1 MRGLS
6 MRHSLIRRIG
16 LALGLEILLALA
28 AIGCALLMAHSL
40 EGKAAAVNIAGSL
53 RMATYRLAA
62 VALAETQDITPL
74 LADFERRLD
83 EPRLHAALLA
93 ANDARLRSAHSWI
106 RRRWQQDIKPGF
118 GNDANLGGPIE
129 VRARLSDVGVFV
141 GELDAFVAALEDHT
155 EGAIWHLQALQW
167 VALSL
172 AVALGLLVLHR
183 LRRDLAAPLHGLMSA
198 VDRLGSG
205 DLDARSGLHG
215 RDELGR
221 LGVSFDRMAGE
232 LSRITATLEEQVR
245 AQTRSLAASNRSLE
259 LLYRSLH
266 HLSAADDPARVLPA
280 LLDDVGSV
288 LGLEAGTVCLLGGD
302 GLGARDAGSA
312 DAVGSA
318 PLASRIAVAPPGVA
332 STPECTPGQCT
343 ACIADGAPH
352 CLLPQGPG
360 APYRI
365 SIPITEQG
373 RQYGVLLMQAP
384 PDAGIDVAQTEVLI
398 AVAGHIGMAVGHAC
412 GVEQARHLALLEERS
427 TIARELH
434 DSLAQS
440 LSYLKIQVTR
450 LEALWREADAPDGAL
465 PVLAELRDGLNSAY
479 RQLRELLT
487 TFRLKMAGRRFGE
500 ALEDTVAEFRQ
511 RIDGELR
518 MDDRMRRC
526 VLSPNQQIHALQI
539 VREALANVARHA
551 QARHVEVVLAC
562 TDTGTVELHI
572 DDDGIGMPALH
583 ELDRRAHHGLTI
595 MRERARSLG
604 GEIAFEPTRAASD
617 AALDGRPGTRMR
629 LRFPL
634 RAETTT

>member
-1 MRGLS
+1 MP
-6 MRHSLIRRIG
+6 HSLIRRIG

-28 AIGCALLMAHSL
+28 AIGCALLLAHSL

-53 RMATYRLAA
+53 RMATYRLVA
-62 VALAETQDITPL
+62 VALADAQDIKPL
-74 LADFERRLD
+74 LADFEHRLD
-83 EPRLHAALLA
+83 NPHLHAVLWAE
-93 ANDARLRSAHSWI
+93 DDSRLRSAHSWI
-106 RRRWQQDIKPGF
+106 RQRWQQDIKPGF
-118 GNDANLGGPIE
+118 GKDASLGGPIE
-129 VRARLSDVGVFV
+129 VRARLTEVGVFV
-141 GELDAFVAALEDHT
+141 GELDAFVGALEDHT
-155 EGAIWHLQALQW
+155 EGVIGRLQALQW

-183 LRRDLAAPLHGLMSA
+183 LRRDLAAPLHDLMTA

-232 LSRITATLEEQVR
+232 LARITATLEEQVR

-266 HLSAADDPARVLPA
+266 HLSAADDPARVLPE
-280 LLDDVGSV
+280 LLDDVGSA
-288 LGLEAGTVCLLGGD
+288 LGLAAGTVCLLGGD

-312 DAVGSA
+312 DGVDGA
-318 PLASRIAVAPPGVA
+318 PLANRIAGAPPGVA
-332 STPECTPGQCT
+332 STAACTPGQCP

-352 CLLPQGPG
+352 CLLPTGPG
-360 APYRI
+360 ASRRI

-398 AVAGHIGMAVGHAC
+398 AVAGHIGMAVGQAC
-412 GVEQARHLALLEERS
+412 GVAQARRLALLEERS

-450 LEALWREADAPDGAL
+450 LEALWRDADGPAGAL

-551 QARHVEVVLAC
+551 QARHVDVVLAC
-562 TDTGTVELHI
+562 TDTGTVELRI

-604 GEIAFEPTRAASD
+604 GEIAFEPTHVASD
-617 AALDGRPGTRMR
+617 AALAGRPGTRMR